1 MASKDREQI
10 IADWLERVERSDL
23 PAPRFFDRYRVPF
36 SLSQYYVYRKK
47 YEEFGISA
55 LRDQRESGNH
65 RRLDGEVETY
75 LEGYVAAEPS
85 AKLETIQ
92 EHIRD
97 RFDVEISLS
106 GISRCLKRLGLQRNQ
121 CVALVKPTQT
131 AKPTETYSPHAGF
144 ELIMALACHFRWPQE
159 TARVIGQ
166 IIVTAKR
173 SGKFAD
179 SSSGLDQ
186 SGRNRR
192 GQFTARYNR
201 RRDVR
206 EKRFESVDIKRETK
220 HLESMDLLRSSREAI
235 ARKCLAILAL
245 PLVTHNGIV
254 RSVDSAMG
262 LRLGTLCGFR
272 YKQST
277 LNQFLSDLKY
287 LGASEQLLR
296 HQVSYWRKWWDNG
309 SSNDPSFPLLCY
321 YVDGNTKAVWSSK
334 RVKKNQ
340 VTMLGRVMG
349 CLEQLF
355 VHDNYGRPVYFE
367 TYSGHAPMGE
377 HILSLFQKIEG
388 ALAGKGPKLRVNRAI
403 VMDGASNS
411 VRTLRAFA
419 AQKKYH
425 YITSL
430 DDNQWNRRKIRHAGR
445 PERYQYGPASLRD
458 CEIELED
465 SQEKGYLFVT
475 RAIHIH
481 WDRGKDTYLITSLP
495 SDVIGMSTV
504 VKSYFDR
511 WPDQEL
517 VFRAM
522 KRVASLNRVAGYG
535 KQKLT
540 DRGVVERQKELSDK
554 IHQLHEKL
562 TEPRARIRVLETQID
577 GLIKDEQPLK
587 AKSRVKDGRR
597 HLPKREMEQLQQ
609 IGRQI
614 SKVERQIKSI
624 RKSDPAFKQLAKSE
638 REWMR
643 LQGKETVYRVDV
655 ELDQI
660 ITYFRASLVNLEAH
674 LATMMGVSR
683 LSLSTLMANVLF
695 LPGKIIE
702 TRTRKEIH
710 LERNEY
716 DPETMQRLSSVLP
729 LLNNMKSKTLRGQV
743 ISFALP

>member
-1 MASKDREQI
+1 
-10 IADWLERVERSDL
+10 
-23 PAPRFFDRYRVPF
+23 
-36 SLSQYYVYRKK
+36 
-47 YEEFGISA
+47 
-55 LRDQRESGNH
+55 
-65 RRLDGEVETY
+65 
-75 LEGYVAAEPS
+75 
-85 AKLETIQ
+85 
-92 EHIRD
+92 
-97 RFDVEISLS
+97 
-106 GISRCLKRLGLQRNQ
+106 
-121 CVALVKPTQT
+121 
-131 AKPTETYSPHAGF
+131 
-144 ELIMALACHFRWPQE
+144 
-159 TARVIGQ
+159 
-166 IIVTAKR
+166 
-173 SGKFAD
+173 
-179 SSSGLDQ
+179 
-186 SGRNRR
+186 
-192 GQFTARYNR
+192 
-201 RRDVR
+201 
-206 EKRFESVDIKRETK
+206 
-220 HLESMDLLRSSREAI
+220 
-235 ARKCLAILAL
+235 
-245 PLVTHNGIV
+245 
-254 RSVDSAMG
+254 
-262 LRLGTLCGFR
+262 
-272 YKQST
+272 
-277 LNQFLSDLKY
+277 
-287 LGASEQLLR
+287 
-296 HQVSYWRKWWDNG
+296 
-309 SSNDPSFPLLCY
+309 
-321 YVDGNTKAVWSSK
+321 
-334 RVKKNQ
+334 
-340 VTMLGRVMG
+340 
-349 CLEQLF
+349 
-355 VHDNYGRPVYFE
+355 
-367 TYSGHAPMGE
+367 
-377 HILSLFQKIEG
+377 
-388 ALAGKGPKLRVNRAI
+388 
-403 VMDGASNS
+403 
-411 VRTLRAFA
+411 
-419 AQKKYH
+419 
-425 YITSL
+425 
-430 DDNQWNRRKIRHAGR
+430 
-445 PERYQYGPASLRD
+445 
-458 CEIELED
+458 
-465 SQEKGYLFVT
+465 
-475 RAIHIH
+475 
-481 WDRGKDTYLITSLP
+481 
-495 SDVIGMSTV
+495 MSTV